1 HQQQQQEQQQQQQRE
16 QQQQPQEQQE
26 QEQQQQQDQQHH
38 HHQQQKQRQQQQQD
52 QDQQQQRQQQ
62 QQQLDEAWA
71 RAEAMEQL
79 LEQERAAARA
89 LAAETARSSAL
100 LNVLGQERG
109 RPTALFQQLEAARS
123 ALAAQPSPEGQGEF
137 LGEAQATLKA
147 KLAAARCLNDNLQ
160 QNLESERG
168 RITTLSEQ
176 LDSANS
182 SLAMQPS
189 LVAQSQL
196 LADVQ
201 TQLAGAISQGEQLQR
216 NLGQESSHA
225 ETLSQELQ
233 VTVAA
238 SARFAIHSQRLD
250 DAQSKLAAAMI
261 QSEGLKL
268 QLEEARH
275 SSQVLE
281 EQVSEATAAATTQ
294 RSPAVQS
301 SLLAQVQEHLATA
314 LSQQEE
320 LKLSLAQW
328 RSHSQSRGQQ
338 LALRVGEQA
347 DSAAHGQLLAEAESK
362 LAAAIHQSQEL
373 QKSLDDERSRSKQ
386 LERQLE
392 VVGAALKAQPALC
405 EQGELLSETRGK
417 LEDTASKVD
426 ECRASLQAER
436 MKVGAL
442 EKQLETMEAASAS
455 VAAQSRAA
463 SQANASLEAAL
474 AEQDA
479 VRKSLNHE
487 QGRSTALFQ
496 QLEAAKG
503 ALATQPSPEA
513 QSEFLAE
520 AQSKLAAACCLNDNL
535 QQNLE
540 SERGLIASFSQ
551 QLDSASAGLAMQPS
565 LTAQSQ
571 LLADVQAQLAS
582 AIAQG
587 EQLHRSLGQESIQ
600 AQILNQEL
608 QMTLALALE
617 SEAPAIPEEAQSQL
631 LREVQ
636 AHLAA
641 ALSQGEELS
650 HCLAGLKGFGSS
662 SGSFKGS
669 SGSLATEPT
678 GPTSAGG
685 CPAQGAGDAEQQRQ
699 QEEEEEEEEQQPPQ
713 QQPQQPQQQQPQHQQ
728 DAEPVKSGS
737 RLREALAP
745 ASEKV
750 VEAIFLPPSYPTV
763 LANGSEE
770 GLPAAMVETI
780 AVGCGVKARLLRAPK
795 LRTDEPVDLSPEAV
809 ISDAPTLTETGSFE
823 LEGSADSRLLSA
835 ARRHLRRPVLSSPGS
850 EEGGQDSGVHPTDEK
865 STTPQSSPEFC
876 SWSLTAQTSAQE
888 LQHSSDFATKGGVTF
903 HL

>member
-1 HQQQQQEQQQQQQRE
+1 APQAARQSKVGRLKDTLQAETSLIRADLERLRAERDAADAALRAAVSRERDEAWQQLWQQEQHQQQQQEQQQQQQQE

-26 QEQQQQQDQQHH
+26 QEQQQEQQQQQDQQHH
-38 HHQQQKQRQQQQQD
+38 HHQQQKQQQRQQQQQD

-79 LEQERAAARA
+79 LEQERAAGRA

-109 RPTALFQQLEAARS
+109 RSTALFQQLEAARS
-123 ALAAQPSPEGQGEF
+123 ALAAQPSPEGQGDF
-137 LGEAQATLKA
+137 LGEA

-225 ETLSQELQ
+225 QTLSQELQ

-294 RSPAVQS
+294 TSPAVQS

-426 ECRASLQAER
+426 ECRASLEAER

-455 VAAQSRAA
+455 VAAQSRAV

-513 QSEFLAE
+513 QGEILAE
-520 AQSKLAAACCLNDNL
+520 AQSKLAAARCLNDNL

-540 SERGLIASFSQ
+540 SERGLVASFSQ
-551 QLDSASAGLAMQPS
+551 QLDSASAGLAVQPS

-600 AQILNQEL
+600 AQILSQEL

-617 SEAPAIPEEAQSQL
+617 SEAPAIPEEAHSQL

-641 ALSQGEELS
+641 ALSQGDELS
-650 HCLAGLKGFGSS
+650 HCLAGLKGSGSS

-685 CPAQGAGDAEQQRQ
+685 CPAQGAGD
-699 QEEEEEEEEQQPPQ
+699 
-713 QQPQQPQQQQPQHQQ
+713 
-728 DAEPVKSGS
+728 
-737 RLREALAP
+737 
-745 ASEKV
+745 
-750 VEAIFLPPSYPTV
+750 
-763 LANGSEE
+763 
-770 GLPAAMVETI
+770 
-780 AVGCGVKARLLRAPK
+780 
-795 LRTDEPVDLSPEAV
+795 
-809 ISDAPTLTETGSFE
+809 
-823 LEGSADSRLLSA
+823 
-835 ARRHLRRPVLSSPGS
+835 
-850 EEGGQDSGVHPTDEK
+850 
-865 STTPQSSPEFC
+865 
-876 SWSLTAQTSAQE
+876 
-888 LQHSSDFATKGGVTF
+888 
-903 HL
+903 